1 MKVDL
6 ERIPIPG
13 ADEAEQR
20 AWQVVSR
27 GYTEYRPQPA
37 HRRRRRPVLIAAV
50 AVGLGA
56 LIAAA
61 VSPAGSEIVHSVR
74 EAVGL
79 KTAAP
84 ALSGLPAGGQLL
96 VTSTEGPWIVQ
107 PDGSKRLL
115 GGYREASWSP
125 HGLYV
130 AVTRTHELLAV
141 DPHGTAHWSLARAG
155 TLSLP
160 RWSPDGYRIAYLDG
174 SNLRMVAGDGTGDRL
189 FAKAVAPVA
198 PAWRPSLT
206 NEHVLAFA
214 SAGGELELYAVDTNT
229 LLARH
234 PLTAL
239 PLQLVWSTDGER
251 LVALT
256 PRGISIFDHDGRPL
270 GSIRV
275 HRQAVAAAFEPQ
287 THQLAVILGGGRSDA
302 VAFDVDRP
310 RRPAQEIFGGT
321 GRFSGLAWSPDRKWL
336 LLAWPTADQWV
347 FVHNA
352 PGQRIAA
359 VSEIARQFNPG
370 HRRVAFP
377 TLDGWCCAP

>member
-1 MKVDL
+1 M
-6 ERIPIPG
+6 
-13 ADEAEQR
+13 
-20 AWQVVSR
+20 
-27 GYTEYRPQPA
+27 
-37 HRRRRRPVLIAAV
+37 LIAAIV
-50 AVGLGA
+50 VGTAA

-79 KTAAP
+79 KRAAP
-84 ALSGLPAGGQLL
+84 ALSQLPAAGQLL
-96 VTSTEGPWIVQ
+96 VTSAEGPWVVQ

-174 SNLRMVAGDGTGDRL
+174 SNLRIVAGDGTGDRL
-189 FAKAVAPVA
+189 LAKAVAHVA

-214 SAGGELELYAVDTNT
+214 SASGELELYAVDSNRFLHATSS
-229 LLARH
+229 RH
-234 PLTAL
+234 L
-239 PLQLVWSTDGER
+239 PVQLVWSTDGER
-251 LVALT
+251 LVALHCMASSSST
-256 PRGISIFDHDGRPL
+256 TTVDRSAR
-270 GSIRV
+270 SRV
-275 HRQAVAAAFEPQ
+275 RRRAVAAAFEPQ
-287 THQLAVILGGGRSDA
+287 THQLAVILGGARSDA
-302 VAFDVDRP
+302 VSFDVDRP
-310 RRPAQEIFGGT
+310 HRPAQEIFSGT
-321 GRFSGLAWSPDRKWL
+321 GRFSGLAWSPDDKWL
-336 LLAWPTADQWV
+336 LLAWPTADQWL

-370 HRRVAFP
+370 HRRVVFP
-377 TLDGWCCAP
+377 TLDGWCCTP